1 MGPGGRLGPMLTGR
15 SEMFV
20 GAGGG
25 LLGKGKERWVLG
37 NRMMV
42 LHMMLGSLG
51 KGSVRDG
58 RRMGLLESNLGV
70 EVAQL
75 GSGWVVLLVG

>member
-1 MGPGGRLGPMLTGR
+1 MGPGGRLGHMLTGR

-20 GAGGG
+20 GAGDG
-25 LLGKGKERWVLG
+25 LLGNGKERWVLG
-37 NRMMV
+37 NRMMG
-42 LHMMLGSLG
+42 LHMMLGLLG

-58 RRMGLLESNLGV
+58 RRMGLLESSVGV

-75 GSGWVVLLVG
+75 GSDWVVLLVG

>member
-20 GAGGG
+20 GAGDG
-25 LLGKGKERWVLG
+25 LLSKGKERWGLG
-37 NRMMV
+37 NRMKV
-42 LHMMLGSLG
+42 LHMMLGSLEM
-51 KGSVRDG
+51 GSVRGG
-58 RRMGLLESNLGV
+58 RNTGLLESNVDV

-75 GSGWVVLLVG
+75 GSG

>member
-1 MGPGGRLGPMLTGR
+1 MGPGGQLGHMLTGR

-20 GAGGG
+20 GAGDG
-25 LLGKGKERWVLG
+25 LLSKGKERWGLG
-37 NRMMV
+37 NRMKV
-42 LHMMLGSLG
+42 PHMMLGSLG
-51 KGSVRDG
+51 MGSVRDG
-58 RRMGLLESNLGV
+58 RKMGLLESNVGV